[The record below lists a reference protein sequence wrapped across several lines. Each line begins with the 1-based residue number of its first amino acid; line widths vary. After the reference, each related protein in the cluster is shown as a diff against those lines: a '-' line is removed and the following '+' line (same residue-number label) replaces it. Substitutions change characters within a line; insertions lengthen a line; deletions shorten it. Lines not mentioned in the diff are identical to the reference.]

1 MDQALT
7 MVEDPGAFEA
17 AVARFLH
24 SDPIRNTLPLTILD
38 QVRAGRYDDWLLG
51 YVAGSSSPEVD
62 GEVTAVCVRTPPFNV
77 LVAARDDAGVV
88 AIADGLDRQGQ
99 RLPGVTGIQPWA
111 DRFAQLWTSRR
122 GEIAVT
128 SRRERLFRLDSL
140 EPPRPA
146 RGLARQATASDLDQV
161 LAWTRAFRAEAA
173 PGLPPLDAR
182 VVRPA
187 LDAGRYWLWEDGRP
201 VSLTGHTAYVAG
213 QARVGPVYTPPSERG
228 RGYASNL
235 VAHVSRLLLRDVVP
249 TLFTDLANPT
259 SNKIYR
265 AIGYVPVADLGE
277 IRFDSRAVAN
287 GASTG

>member
-1 MDQALT
+1 MGQALT

-17 AVARFLH
+17 AVAGFLQ
-24 SDPIRNTLPLTILD
+24 SDPILNTLPLTILD
-38 QVRAGRYDDWLLG
+38 QVRSGRYDEWLLG
-51 YVAGSSSPEVD
+51 YVAGGSSSAVGGD
-62 GEVTAVCVRTPPFNV
+62 VTAVCVRTPPFNL
-77 LVAARDDAGVV
+77 LVAARDEAGVV
-88 AIADGLDRQGQ
+88 AIADGLDGQGQ
-99 RLPGVTGIQPWA
+99 LLPGVTGIQPWA
-111 DRFAQLWTSRR
+111 DRFAELWTTRR
-122 GEIAVT
+122 GEVAVT
-128 SRRERLFRLDSL
+128 SRRERLFRLDAL
-140 EPPRPA
+140 VPPRPA
-146 RGLARQATASDLDQV
+146 GGRARQATASDVDQV

-182 VVRPA
+182 AVRPA

-265 AIGYVPVADLGE
+265 AIGYTPVADLGE
-277 IRFDSRAVAN
+277 IRFESGGAAN
-287 GASTG
+287 GASSG